1 MSYFIRST
9 VLLVMC
15 FLFNITS
22 AENTNTLLN
31 KNIATY
37 IDISSQVVKIRNLI
51 TVENKLNEPI
61 SSYVFIVDP
70 QWKHNLSFV
79 EAFDQSNNTLKVNR
93 IQTDNTWLRFEIVFH
108 EPLSSGETETINI
121 FYVVINYLQS
131 YPKSVEQN
139 EKHLVLFHFNVY
151 LYSIYLTKVQVVY
164 VHLGTSEIISVT
176 GAEHESTN
184 KPYVIKY
191 GPYSDVS
198 PLSEE
203 ISVIHYENNSPF
215 LTVEKLERFVRISHW
230 GFLKVWEK
238 ISLKHTGPK
247 FKGPYERVPI
257 KGKTSVVK
265 DTRIESFI
273 TSLPGDA
280 FDIDIKDEIGSIH
293 SVTIDDNFAN
303 KIEVD
308 IRPRFVLYG
317 GWKTYYEI
325 TYSLPIANY
334 VTYDPSSST
343 FVLSVSVVDR
353 VFPNM
358 VINEAE
364 MSFILPE
371 GGRFQD
377 INPYYKLENNTDNR
391 YCYFFDVICREVVSF
406 KRHDLTEHHVQK
418 VSVSYSY
425 PQLLMLTKP
434 LALTLLLFVV
444 FLLFVILPCSYFDSI
459 DNQNK
464 QSDVIATQQPAKEV
478 KKQKKQQKSKVK
490 KN

>member
-1 MSYFIRST
+1 MSCFTRGT

-15 FLFNITS
+15 FLLSITS
-22 AENTNTLLN
+22 AENANPLLN
-31 KNIATY
+31 NNIVTY

-51 TVENKLNEPI
+51 TVENKLNESI
-61 SSYVFIVDP
+61 LSYSFIIDP

-79 EAFDQSNNTLKVNR
+79 EAFDESNNTLKINR
-93 IQTDNTWLRFEIVFH
+93 IQTDDTWLEIVFH
-108 EPLSSGETETINI
+108 EPLSSGETQTINI

-151 LYSIYLTKVQVVY
+151 LYSIYFTKVQVVY
-164 VHLGTSEIISVT
+164 VHLGTSEIISVI
-176 GAEHESTN
+176 GAERKSTN
-184 KPYVIKY
+184 KPHVIQY

-238 ISLKHTGPK
+238 ISLRHTGPK
-247 FKGPYERVPI
+247 FKGPFERI
-257 KGKTSVVK
+257 SQEKGKTPMIK
-265 DTRIESFI
+265 DTIIESFI

-280 FDIDIKDEIGSIH
+280 FDVNITDEIGSVY
-293 SVTIDDNFAN
+293 SFTIDDNYADRIQVN
-303 KIEVD
+303 V
-308 IRPRFVLYG
+308 RPRFVLYG
-317 GWKTYYEI
+317 GWKINYEI

-334 VTYDPSSST
+334 VTYDLSSST
-343 FVLSVSVVDR
+343 FVLSMSVIDR

-364 MSFILPE
+364 ISFILPE

-391 YCYFFDVICREVVSF
+391 YCYFFDVICREVISF
-406 KRHDLTEHHVQK
+406 KRSDLTEHHAQK
-418 VSVSYSY
+418 VSVTYSF
-425 PQLLMLTKP
+425 PQLLMLIKP
-434 LALTLLLFVV
+434 IALTLLLFVV
-444 FLLFVILPCSYFDSI
+444 FLLFVILPCLFFNSTEDQI
-459 DNQNK
+459 K
-464 QSDVIATQQPAKEV
+464 QPGITTKQQPAKD